1 MRSGRRF
8 RDALHRSR
16 THRPGDQEAPTPVL
30 ETPGVV
36 DLAWY
41 SLEAGREFGSLTE
54 AIAHYESIGADQSLS
69 PHPLFDPT
77 IVEEAVP
84 GEPALL
90 TYLSSPH
97 LRRRR
102 PHPGIDL
109 AAYRSRV
116 PEADAHPLGPGGHL
130 LCHLRDDTVLPLRG
144 AAGTTAASWSSVRA
158 SWQGLARTWTS
169 QQRRVVPAFVAEL
182 PHDHRLPPLPQ
193 VPESPASLVSIVIP
207 TWNRAAKLER
217 ALASVRAQTWQHW
230 EAIVVDDGSEDD
242 TATVMAGLVALDPR
256 IRFLPREHEGVC
268 AARNTAI
275 DAASGGLIAFLD
287 SDNEWQPDYLRDMV
301 TAMTGLDLEAAYATL
316 AIRTPEGVR
325 YRARQVDRSVLL
337 LTNHI
342 DMNVLM
348 VRHDLLR
355 RTGGFDVTLRRT
367 VDYDLVL
374 RLTEHTDLTHVP
386 IIGAWYDDDREDPHR
401 ITVREPAGWVEHVQ
415 ARHNVDWQALRA
427 QPRVDGLV
435 SVVLPVI
442 KRPAVVR
449 AQVAEL
455 LTGLGD
461 TPLEIVV
468 VDVTPDRRCAGA
480 LASLVATDP
489 RVRYV
494 RVPRRISFSYAVDL
508 GFAETTGRTLA
519 VVEWGA
525 DLAAPGLAALLAA
538 APRQQ
543 EPFLVPV
550 PAVDVEGAPRG
561 DTRTFVTDAATFAA
575 VHGLDVFMDEV
586 LEVADLAQRLRAH
599 GGVAVLD
606 VPDVHAV
613 VRAPTVGRP
622 VRSDQS
628 RRVFAERYPDL
639 VGLGV
644 LVEGVRT
651 PEQP

>member
-16 THRPGDQEAPTPVL
+16 TRRPDVTDAPTRIL
-30 ETPGVV
+30 ETPGIV

-41 SLEAGREFGSLTE
+41 SLEAGREFTSLAE

-77 IVEEAVP
+77 MVEESVP

-90 TYLSSPH
+90 TYLSTPH

-130 LCHLRDDTVLPLRG
+130 LSRLRDDTALPLRG
-144 AAGTTAASWSSVRA
+144 ADGTTTASWSSIRE

-169 QQRRVVPAFVAEL
+169 QQRRVVPAFVTEL
-182 PHDHRLPPLPQ
+182 PDDHRLPPLPQ

-207 TWNRAAKLER
+207 TWNRSAKLER

-242 TATVMAGLVALDPR
+242 TAAVMARLVALDPR
-256 IRFLPREHEGVC
+256 IRYLPREHVGVC
-268 AARNTAI
+268 AARNAAI
-275 DAASGGLIAFLD
+275 GAAGGGLIAFLD

-316 AIRTPEGVR
+316 ATRTPEGVR

-401 ITVREPAGWVEHVQ
+401 ITVRESAGWVEHVQ
-415 ARHNVDWQALRA
+415 VRHNVDWEALRA
-427 QPRVDGLV
+427 RPRVQGLV

-468 VDVTPDRRCAGA
+468 VDVTTDRRCAGA
-480 LASLVATDP
+480 LAPLVATDP

-494 RVPRRISFSYAVDL
+494 RIPRRVSFSYAVDL
-508 GFAETTGRTLA
+508 GFAETTGSTLA
-519 VVEWGA
+519 VIEWGA
-525 DLAAPGLAALLAA
+525 DLAASGLAALLATA
-538 APRQQ
+538 RRQDD
-543 EPFLVPV
+543 PFLIPV
-550 PAVDVEGAPRG
+550 RAVDEAGAPRK
-561 DTRTFVTDAATFAA
+561 DTRTFVSDAATFAD
-575 VHGLDVFMDEV
+575 VRGLDVFMDEI
-586 LEVADLAQRLRAH
+586 LELADLEQRLQAH
-599 GGVAVLD
+599 GEIAVLD

-613 VRAPTVGRP
+613 VRAPTQGRP
-622 VRSDQS
+622 ARSEQS
-628 RRVFAERYPDL
+628 RRLFADRYP
-639 VGLGV
+639 GLDG
-644 LVEGVRT
+644 LDGLDGPVRT
-651 PEQP
+651 PERP

>member
-8 RDALHRSR
+8 GDALRRAR
-16 THRPGDQEAPTPVL
+16 TRRAGVAEASTRIL
-30 ETPGVV
+30 ETPGIV

-41 SLEAGREFGSLTE
+41 SLEAGREFESLTE
-54 AIAHYESIGADQSLS
+54 AIAHYESVGADQSLS

-77 IVEEAVP
+77 MVEESVP
-84 GEPALL
+84 GEPPLL
-90 TYLSSPH
+90 TYLSTPH

-109 AAYRSRV
+109 AAYRARV

-130 LCHLRDDTVLPLRG
+130 LSHLRDDTVLPLRG
-144 AAGTTAASWSSVRA
+144 VDGTSTAPWSSIRE

-169 QQRRVVPAFVAEL
+169 QQRRVVPAFLTEL
-182 PHDHRLPPLPQ
+182 PEDHRLPALPQ
-193 VPESPASLVSIVIP
+193 VPESPASLVSIVLP

-242 TATVMAGLVALDPR
+242 TAAVMAGLVALDPR
-256 IRFLPREHEGVC
+256 IRYLPREHEGVC
-268 AARNTAI
+268 AARNAAI
-275 DAASGGLIAFLD
+275 EAAGGGLIAFLD

-301 TAMTGLDLEAAYATL
+301 TAMTGLGLEAAYATL
-316 AIRTPEGVR
+316 ATRTPDGVR

-374 RLTEHTDLTHVP
+374 RLTEHTALTHVP
-386 IIGAWYDDDREDPHR
+386 VIGAWYDDDRDDPHR

-415 ARHNVDWQALRA
+415 ARHNVDWEALRA
-427 QPRVDGLV
+427 RPRVDGLV

-455 LTGLGD
+455 LGGLGD

-468 VDVTPDRRCAGA
+468 VDVTTDRRCAGA
-480 LASLVATDP
+480 LAPLVATDP

-494 RVPRRISFSYAVDL
+494 RIPRRVSFSYAVSL
-508 GFAETTGRTLA
+508 GFAETTGSTLA

-525 DLAAPGLAALLAA
+525 ELAAPGLAALLATA
-538 APRQQ
+538 RRQD
-543 EPFLVPV
+543 EPFLIPV
-550 PAVDVEGAPRG
+550 RAVDEEGAPRR
-561 DTRTFVTDAATFAA
+561 DTRTFVSDAATFAG

-586 LEVADLAQRLRAH
+586 LELADLEQRLRAH
-599 GGVAVLD
+599 GDLTVLD
-606 VPDVHAV
+606 VPDVHAI
-613 VRAPTVGRP
+613 VRAPTLGRA
-622 VRSDQS
+622 VRSEQS
-628 RRVFAERYPDL
+628 RRLFADRYP
-639 VGLGV
+639 G
-644 LVEGVRT
+644 LVEPGEEVRT
-651 PEQP
+651 PERP